1 MLKSILLAGAA
12 SALALSTAPAFAQ
25 SAQPVPADTPA
36 TTMPPSQTP
45 GTTAPNGLP
54 RTGTT
59 VPGMPTT
66 PGTNPDGTTMP
77 GDPSTP
83 ADPAMPGDSTLPA
96 PTTGTTGEGESPTD
110 DAATTQPTGQQPTG
124 TQPGVTASAQAAAPA
139 GTIAAAVGANAD
151 LSTLGSALSATELTA
166 TLGQPGPFTVFAPT
180 NQAFAL
186 IPEPVRS
193 QLMQPANREAL
204 AAILKFHVVPGTI
217 TAAQLREQITAGGGT
232 ATLQTVAGQ
241 TLRASLEGE
250 QIVLMGENNSKAYIS
265 SADNAQSNGTVH
277 VINGILV
284 PRLG

>member
-12 SALALSTAPAFAQ
+12 SALALSTAPALAQ
-25 SAQPVPADTPA
+25 SPQPVPADTPT

-45 GTTAPNGLP
+45 GTGQPDGTP

-59 VPGMPTT
+59 VPGAPTT

-77 GDPSTP
+77 GNPSSP

-110 DAATTQPTGQQPTG
+110 DATTTQPAGQQPTG
-124 TQPGVTASAQAAAPA
+124 AQPGVTASAQAAAPA

-151 LSTLGSALSATELTA
+151 LSTLGTALSATELTA

-204 AAILKFHVVPGTI
+204 ATILKFHVVPGTI